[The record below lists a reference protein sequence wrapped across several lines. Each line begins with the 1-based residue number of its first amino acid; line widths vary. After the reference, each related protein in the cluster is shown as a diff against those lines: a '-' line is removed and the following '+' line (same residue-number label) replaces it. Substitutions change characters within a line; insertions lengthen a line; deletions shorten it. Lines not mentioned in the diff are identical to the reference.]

1 MSVAG
6 QTGLTLDIKT
16 RPVKKI
22 GIMVGELSPN
32 GFLFTHASGPHHNAC
47 KQRLSRVRAQGTRPI
62 KSAL

>member
-22 GIMVGELSPN
+22 GIMVGELRPN

-47 KQRLSRVRAQGTRPI
+47 KQRLSRV
-62 KSAL
+62 